1 MRGVSARAEPP
12 RSGDHMR
19 WLREI
24 FEANRAGRASGIYS
38 VCSAHR
44 LVLEA
49 AFEAARADES
59 PLLVE
64 ATCNQVNHHGGYTGM
79 TPADFRRD
87 VDALARA
94 AGFPARA
101 LILGGDH
108 LGPNPWRHL
117 AARDAMRE
125 ARAMVAAY
133 VAAGFT
139 KIHLD
144 ASMACADDAAPLSD
158 ATIAERAAQLCAAA
172 EEAAEAAGA
181 LPVYVIG
188 TEVPTPGGEVSA
200 QASGSAADTAS
211 GAAQAAARKAA
222 VGAAHGMAHE
232 HGGAANPP
240 ADDARGAA
248 AGHRGAFPQIEVT
261 RADSVSATLAA
272 HRDAF
277 ARHGLQHAW
286 SRVIALVAQP
296 GVDFDDR
303 RVLDYDP
310 ARAAALGASI
320 LRVPSL
326 VFEAHSTD
334 YQTESALAALVR
346 DHFAILKVGPALT
359 FALREA
365 LFALTYIED
374 ALFDDASERSQLRDV
389 IDAAMRERPEYWAP
403 YYRGD
408 ALAQRIARQFSYSDR
423 IRYYWLQPAVAA
435 ALERLFVNLARRA
448 PPETLVAQWLPDV
461 YAACRRGELAREP
474 LAWVRHRIREV
485 ISRYARACAMQ
496 HNA

>member
-1 MRGVSARAEPP
+1 M
-12 RSGDHMR
+12 
-19 WLREI
+19 
-24 FEANRAGRASGIYS
+24 
-38 VCSAHR
+38 
-44 LVLEA
+44 
-49 AFEAARADES
+49 
-59 PLLVE
+59 
-64 ATCNQVNHHGGYTGM
+64 Q
-79 TPADFRRD
+79 
-87 VDALARA
+87 
-94 AGFPARA
+94 
-101 LILGGDH
+101 
-108 LGPNPWRHL
+108 
-117 AARDAMRE
+117 
-125 ARAMVAAY
+125 
-133 VAAGFT
+133 
-139 KIHLD
+139 
-144 ASMACADDAAPLSD
+144 
-158 ATIAERAAQLCAAA
+158 
-172 EEAAEAAGA
+172 
-181 LPVYVIG
+181 
-188 TEVPTPGGEVSA
+188 
-200 QASGSAADTAS
+200 
-211 GAAQAAARKAA
+211 
-222 VGAAHGMAHE
+222 
-232 HGGAANPP
+232 
-240 ADDARGAA
+240 RGAA

-448 PPETLVAQWLPDV
+448 PPRRSSRSGCPTCTRPAGAASCARAARLGASPDP
-461 YAACRRGELAREP
+461 GGDLALCAR
-474 LAWVRHRIREV
+474 VRHAAQRLKQSARRAAT
-485 ISRYARACAMQ
+485 RYQDRRHAMQ
-496 HNA
+496 RKTLTAAAALLPRSPRSPRRRSPRRRRR

>member
-12 RSGDHMR
+12 RSGDHAR

-181 LPVYVIG
+181 SPVYVIG

-222 VGAAHGMAHE
+222 V
-232 HGGAANPP
+232 
-240 ADDARGAA
+240 GAA

>member
-12 RSGDHMR
+12 RSGDHGR

-181 LPVYVIG
+181 SPVYVIG

-222 VGAAHGMAHE
+222 V
-232 HGGAANPP
+232 
-240 ADDARGAA
+240 GAA